1 MSNNGK
7 RYDKEFKAD
16 IVRLVREEKRSV
28 GSIVTDF
35 GISQQ
40 TVRKWT
46 RESKIRE
53 NPDKVIIA
61 ELQAEIK
68 AKDKK
73 LISTALMLLM
83 TPGLAFLDRG
93 RESRFMLFGHS
104 FGKITS

>member
-16 IVRLVREEKRSV
+16 IVRLVREEKRSLA
-28 GSIVTDF
+28 SIVTDF

-46 RESKIRE
+46 GESKIRE
-53 NPDKVIIA
+53 NPDKVLIA

-73 LISTALMLLM
+73 LADHELTIDILKKATAIF
-83 TPGLAFLDRG
+83 AKDNR
-93 RESRFMLFGHS
+93 
-104 FGKITS
+104 K